1 MTTDIVQTIFSPT
14 VLGVIRA
21 LVAAA
26 VPDDWDWLPNTI
38 IGIVGIAD
46 DIDRL
51 DDVDGASK
59 MTHVI
64 AIISDAL
71 DDADEIPGWSSLP
84 EESRDGFI
92 RGIASTTVFAIR
104 ATQAG
109 GLPEKIYQEEFADA
123 LKGIT
128 LAVFA
133 LVESLDASRPKST
146 PSSLVALVA
155 DPSIARAGLE

>member
-1 MTTDIVQTIFSPT
+1 MSTDIVQTIFSPT

-51 DDVDGASK
+51 DDVDGDSK
-59 MTHVI
+59 LTHVVQI
-64 AIISDAL
+64 VTDAL
-71 DDADEIPGWSSLP
+71 DDADDIPGWSSLP

-92 RGIASTTVFAIR
+92 RGIAQVTVFAIR
-104 ATQAG
+104 AAQSG
-109 GLPEKIYQEEFADA
+109 GLPEKVYQEEFAEA

-133 LVESLDASRPKST
+133 LVESLEASRPKSS
-146 PSSLVALVA
+146 PASLVA
-155 DPSIARAGLE
+155 